1 MQLFVKSLSGQTL
14 TVDAGADQ
22 TVADVKSA
30 LQVKQGIPSDQA
42 RLLFAGHDLDDEA
55 SLTSYGIGELS
66 TLHLSLRLLGGG
78 KKKKKKNY
86 TTPKKTKRKHKK
98 VKLAVLTYYKV
109 DENGKITRIRRECEN
124 CGAGVFMANHFDRQ
138 YCGKCGLT
146 YTFNAAK

>member
-1 MQLFVKSLSGQTL
+1 MG
-14 TVDAGADQ
+14 
-22 TVADVKSA
+22 VADVKSA
-30 LQVKQGIPSDQA
+30 LQAKQGIPSNQA

-86 TTPKKTKRKHKK
+86 TTPKKA
-98 VKLAVLTYYKV
+98 KLAVLTYYKV